1 MIPFHPYLN
10 TRLWKDIMPKPV
22 DTEEKAKKALKRDFN
37 FSYDKK
43 NQLYE
48 YKGRQI
54 GEKKAINYVI
64 ENSLSELKEYL
75 MEFWKENEYGYW

>member
-1 MIPFHPYLN
+1 MFPYLWPYFN
-10 TRLWKDIMPKPV
+10 FNKVLPKGLESIN
-22 DTEEKAKKALKRDFN
+22 TEEKAKKALKRDFD

-54 GEKKAINYVI
+54 CERKAINYVI
-64 ENSLSELKEYL
+64 ENSLGELKEYL
-75 MEFWKENEYGYW
+75 KGE